1 METMRFEFPKNN
13 FLKKI
18 QKIIKEKNLIFIID
32 ECTTGFRENFGGLYS
47 KYKLKPDLV
56 IYGKSLGN
64 GYAITAV
71 LGNKKVMSN
80 FDSSFISSTFWT
92 ERIGFAAGLATLK
105 YMKKNQT
112 WKKITKTGIYINNRW
127 KMLAKKYKIKIKI
140 SGIPALSNFVFLGR
154 YNNIYNSL
162 IVEEMLKNNILAT
175 NTIYVSISHTKKLLS
190 KYFNVLESVFRLI
203 KREKIKNLKKKID
216 NQEYKRFRIIK

>member
-1 METMRFEFPKNN
+1 M
-13 FLKKI
+13 
-18 QKIIKEKNLIFIID
+18 
-32 ECTTGFRENFGGLYS
+32 
-47 KYKLKPDLV
+47 

-203 KREKIKNLKKKID
+203 KREKIENLKKKID

>member
-1 METMRFEFPKNN
+1 MYNW
-13 FLKKI
+13 
-18 QKIIKEKNLIFIID
+18 
-32 ECTTGFRENFGGLYS
+32 FRENFGGLYS
-47 KYKLKPDLV
+47 KYKLKPDLL

-64 GYAITAV
+64 GYTITAV

-127 KMLAKKYKIKIKI
+127 KIW
-140 SGIPALSNFVFLGR
+140 
-154 YNNIYNSL
+154 
-162 IVEEMLKNNILAT
+162 LKNTKLKLKLAVYLRLVIL
-175 NTIYVSISHTKKLLS
+175 YS
-190 KYFNVLESVFRLI
+190 
-203 KREKIKNLKKKID
+203 
-216 NQEYKRFRIIK
+216 